1 MTDDLTAQVREAL
14 DSIGPVL
21 QVHGRGLTS
30 SVTDE
35 TVQVVYVAVDLLA
48 PRIAAALRAVARDAI
63 ERTASDLC
71 SEDLGGWV
79 KQNSPFA
86 LAAGLAA
93 LRGTEEPHD
102 NHR

>member
-48 PRIAAALRAVARDAI
+48 PRIAAALEATARSMWLHQDSGQHEAWAI
-63 ERTASDLC
+63 ARHS
-71 SEDLGGWV
+71 
-79 KQNSPFA
+79 
-86 LAAGLAA
+86 GLAA
-93 LRGTEEPHD
+93 LRGTEAPHD
-102 NHR
+102 

>member
-1 MTDDLTAQVREAL
+1 MTDDLTVQVREAL
-14 DSIGPVL
+14 TESLPEDMFGSL
-21 QVHGRGLTS
+21 AS
-30 SVTDE
+30 
-35 TVQVVYVAVDLLA
+35 ALA

-93 LRGTEEPHD
+93 LRGTEEPHE
-102 NHR
+102 